1 MGGTWDPDPD
11 GFLLRVFFVFTGNV
25 SLRTGPIPP
34 LEWLSFPP
42 LVAAVLITPR
52 GAEPPGSGH
61 TGVIGALVF
70 FPSI

>member
-1 MGGTWDPDPD
+1 M
-11 GFLLRVFFVFTGNV
+11 

-61 TGVIGALVF
+61 TGVIGALIF
-70 FPSI
+70 FPPSEAV